1 MISYHVG
8 EAIFGLLVAVFGYR
22 GKKSQDRIELLVNG
36 RMDAALA
43 RITELEAKLK
53 EHDVPI
59 PPGAP
64 SVAPAAV

>member
-1 MISYHVG
+1 MWYGAG
-8 EAIFGLLVAVFGYR
+8 EALLGLLVAAIGYR

-43 RITELEAKLK
+43 RIAELEDKLK
-53 EHDVPI
+53 EHDLPI

-64 SVAPAAV
+64 SVAPASV

>member
-1 MISYHVG
+1 MWYGAG
-8 EAIFGLLVAVFGYR
+8 EALLGLLVAAIGYR

-43 RITELEAKLK
+43 RISQLEAKLT

-64 SVAPAAV
+64 SVAPASA